1 MGVQVPLGLPRC
13 GVVAVP
19 VAEKLKLWAAALIT
33 LSAVYAVFY
42 KMDDSAALLR
52 AGAMILALVASSL
65 LVIFSEPGR
74 VFFGFARDSGVEL
87 RKVVWPG
94 KDETL
99 RLTGIVLALV
109 AAITLFLWL
118 VDYILSTTLEFLAG

>member
-1 MGVQVPLGLPRC
+1 M
-13 GVVAVP
+13 P

-33 LSAVYAVFY
+33 LAAVYAVFY

-52 AGAMILALVASSL
+52 AGAMIMALLVSSL
-65 LVIFSEPGR
+65 LVVFSQPGR
-74 VFFGFARDSGVEL
+74 MFFGFARDAGAEL

-94 KDETL
+94 KDEIL
-99 RLTGIVLALV
+99 RLTGVVMALV

-118 VDYILSTTLEFLAG
+118 VDFILSSTLEFLAA